1 MKKIIILLLSCAI
14 ALTVGGLTVFAD
26 SEKAELRLDETS
38 MNFYESDEPQFSD
51 GKYALS
57 EYLSFTLSDGKEVN
71 ILTDGSQKT
80 VQILNEDWEEGDD
93 EEDKYLEEKWLK
105 CEFSQPVKRDEVI
118 HYSLTDN
125 VQVDGELNNAIFHA
139 YRVEDDDSI
148 DNTEYGGFG
157 SGLKQELPVK
167 NNYITEL
174 MIHIDDDHENPY
186 QIFRDIKFPKSQK
199 VYIQFTFGVE
209 EKEVMALITA
219 LPEAS
224 DITFAD
230 ESAIEEARSAYDAL
244 EKWKT
249 TEPADPDIQDKVT
262 NYSKLV
268 GCESALSTLKNEEED
283 AKETAKTDAR
293 AALDTADALNEADYT
308 TDSYKTVKEAK
319 AALEA
324 ILAKENAT
332 STEIKDATA
341 ALKDAISKLEKKAPV
356 VTKKKQ
362 PMSVK
367 AVLKSVSFKALKKA
381 KKIVKGALV
390 IKKNQ
395 GKVTYKK
402 LSGSKKLTINKT
414 TGKITVKKGTKK
426 GLYKIKVKV
435 SAKGNANYK
444 AGSKTVTVKI
454 RVK

>member
-1 MKKIIILLLSCAI
+1 MKKVILVFLSLAVTLIITA
-14 ALTVGGLTVFAD
+14 GLVYAD
-26 SEKAELRLDETS
+26 SSLEPVDITQATFNMENPDE
-38 MNFYESDEPQFSD
+38 EPVEIKVPIANWCKVLIND
-51 GKYALS
+51 KTEA
-57 EYLSFTLSDGKEVN
+57 TL
-71 ILTDGSQKT
+71 LTDGTINDSL
-80 VQILNEDWEEGDD
+80 VDEEGDRLKSFYGFD
-93 EEDKYLEEKWLK
+93 AVALNCWL
-105 CEFSQPVKRDEVI
+105 STPIRRDDTVKLASSSEYVW
-118 HYSLTDN
+118 
-125 VQVDGELNNAIFHA
+125 DGGLNNYWFAA
-139 YRVEDDDSI
+139 YDVKGNTVGNLKYPADTILSIPGNLVFCLNATVIDPDMGMPVIVANTSYDDSV
-148 DNTEYGGFG
+148 DNDPDYLYVHFEYG
-157 SGLKQELPVK
+157 L
-167 NNYITEL
+167 
-174 MIHIDDDHENPY
+174 
-186 QIFRDIKFPKSQK
+186 
-199 VYIQFTFGVE
+199 E
-209 EKEVMALITA
+209 EKEVIEAIDG
-219 LPEAS
+219 LPEAANIKIS
-224 DITFAD
+224 D
-230 ESAIEEARSAYDAL
+230 ESAINSARALYNGL

-249 TEPADPDIQDKVT
+249 TEPSDPDIQNKVT
-262 NYSKLV
+262 NYTKLVDCENALSKL
-268 GCESALSTLKNEEED
+268 KEEEG

-324 ILAKENAT
+324 ILAEEDAT

-341 ALKDAISKLEKKAPV
+341 ALNDAISKLEKKAPV

-362 PMSVK
+362 PMTVK